1 MRPFP
6 NLHAKQWIFAL
17 QLAVACMIT
26 WRVSNELFYSLVA
39 TKTDMLG
46 SMWAVISTIFVIRET
61 HTNSLSAGL
70 LRIVATVTSV
80 IICSFYFLFLSFNP
94 VAMVVLIAIG
104 YLVCNAIGRPDDAA
118 TTGITITVVM
128 VVGGLEPETAKIE
141 PLLRLAD
148 TLIGS
153 AIAIA
158 TAWFA
163 KRLWKKEDEEAV
175 AG

>member
-1 MRPFP
+1 MRFQAR
-6 NLHAKQWIFAL
+6 HWIFAL
-17 QLAVACMIT
+17 QLAAACMIT
-26 WRVSNELFYSLVA
+26 WWVSNGLFYGLVT

-46 SMWAVISTIFVIRET
+46 SMWAVVSTIFVLRET

-70 LRIVATVTSV
+70 VRIVATVTSV
-80 IICSFYFLFLSFNP
+80 VICSIYFLFFSFNP
-94 VAMVVLIAIG
+94 FAMVVLIVIG

-128 VVGGLEPETAKIE
+128 VVGGLESESAKIE

-163 KRLWKKEDEEAV
+163 KRLWKKQAEEAV